1 MHNASIFSSLWS
13 FMYLRPER
21 DPEDYLL
28 SKVIL
33 LSVDKTKMPSTLFS
47 YQINTDIKQP
57 TGGRCTEQHNN
68 DIGNILTRIFPTDML
83 SSA

>member
-1 MHNASIFSSLWS
+1 
-13 FMYLRPER
+13 MYLRPER

-28 SKVIL
+28 PKVIL

-57 TGGRCTEQHNN
+57 TRGRCTEQDNN
-68 DIGNILTRIFPTDML
+68 DIGNIFKDKDISDGHVKLSITAIRLNLTVY
-83 SSA
+83 